1 MKRMLAI
8 TLALSLSCMSG
19 AIAEESTTSVP
30 TESVTE
36 SASMATGL
44 QELVEKGIISQE
56 TLDAINAYLAANQ
69 PEMPSGTT
77 GDQSAGNPPSMPEGE
92 QPGGGNGQSSDNPPA
107 KPDGDQSGTEQPS
120 GNPPA
125 MPNGDQSSTEQP
137 SGNPP
142 AKPEGDQSGTSGSA
156 PEMPDGGQPMGMM
169 LSQTQLEALLSNGI
183 ITQDEYEAISDWLS
197 ESSQNMT
204 APGGNPPSG
213 GGFGGMG
220 ASGNVTYTA
229 AATISAA
236 SETSGE
242 TYASTT
248 ADESAL
254 IVDTAEEVTV
264 DQATVTKTG
273 DSDGGDNCN
282 FYGLNAAVLAKDGA
296 QLTITNSTISS
307 SANGAN
313 GVFSYGGNGG
323 TNGAAGDGTTVT
335 IADTTIT
342 TTGDGSGGIMTAGGG
357 VTYANNLTIETS
369 GRSSAAIRTDR
380 GGGTVIVEGGSY
392 TTNGLGSPAIYS
404 TADITVSDATL
415 TSNLSE
421 GVCIEGKNSISLTD
435 CDLTVTNTQCNGNA
449 TFLDSIM
456 IYQSMSGDAD
466 SGTSSF
472 TMVGGSLTSNS
483 GHVFHVTNTHAVI
496 TLNGVAITNND
507 AANVL
512 LSVCDDGWNGASN
525 QAEFDAANQV
535 LTGTVLVGSN
545 STLNLT
551 LTDGSSLT
559 GSVSGEISNSRGET
573 VSTEVGEV
581 NVTLDSTSTWT
592 LTADS
597 YITSFTGDASQIIA
611 NGYTLYVN
619 GTALEGT
626 N

>member
-142 AKPEGDQSGTSGSA
+142 AKPEGDQSGTGGSA

-204 APGGNPPSG
+204 APGSNPPSG

-236 SETSGE
+236 SETSSE
-242 TYASTT
+242 TYASST

-254 IVDTAEEVTV
+254 IVDTTEEVTI

-472 TMVGGSLTSNS
+472 SMVGGSLTSNS

-525 QAEFDAANQV
+525 QAEFNAANQV

-559 GSVSGEISNSRGET
+559 GSVLGEISNSQGET

>member
-36 SASMATGL
+36 SASMTTGL

-142 AKPEGDQSGTSGSA
+142 AKPEGDQSGTGGSA
-156 PEMPDGGQPMGMM
+156 PEMPGSGQPMGMM

-197 ESSQNMT
+197 ESGQNMT

-404 TADITVSDATL
+404 TADITVSDAAL

-472 TMVGGSLTSNS
+472 SMVGGSLTSNS

-507 AANVL
+507 AANIL

-525 QAEFDAANQV
+525 QAEFNAANQV

-619 GTALEGT
+619 GTAMEGT

>member
-19 AIAEESTTSVP
+19 AIAEESTSSVP

-77 GDQSAGNPPSMPEGE
+77 GDQSASNPPSIPEGE

-107 KPDGDQSGTEQPS
+107 QPDGDQSGTEQPS

-142 AKPEGDQSGTSGSA
+142 AKPEGDQSGTGGSA
-156 PEMPDGGQPMGMM
+156 PEIPGSGQPMGMM
-169 LSQTQLEALLSNGI
+169 LSQNQLEALLSNSI

-197 ESSQNMT
+197 ESGQNMT
-204 APGGNPPSG
+204 APGGNPPS

-254 IVDTAEEVTV
+254 IVDATEEVTV

-472 TMVGGSLTSNS
+472 SMVGGSLTSNS

-525 QAEFDAANQV
+525 QAEFNAANQV